1 MLTGEILSLTVAV
14 MWTFTAIFAEMA
26 SRRMGALPLNV
37 WRMAVTI
44 AAIMMLLWC
53 TAGSPWPQYADG
65 RVWAWMLASGFMG
78 FVFGEYCLF
87 GSYLLIGSRFG
98 QLFMTLAGPFA
109 ALSSWLVLGES
120 MSWVALLGMVVTVAG
135 ISISI
140 CARDEAGHR
149 RVRLP
154 VKGILLGLGA
164 GMGQGVGL
172 VLSKAGIQCYE
183 SLLPPDAA
191 ATQAMLPFA
200 ATMMRALM
208 GLLGFGLMLLWQG
221 RTRQLASAWA
231 SRRTALPAL
240 GAILLGPLFG
250 VSLSLH
256 AVHLTSAGVAQTL
269 MSLTPVFILWP
280 SHVFFGTPVRMR
292 EVAGATI
299 AIAGASLF
307 FL

>member
-1 MLTGEILSLTVAV
+1 MLTGELLSLTVAV

-37 WRMAVTI
+37 WRMVVTV
-44 AAIMMLLWC
+44 AAIMGMLWFVS
-53 TAGSPWPQYADG
+53 GSPWPQYADA

-78 FVFGEYCLF
+78 FVFGDYCLF

-109 ALSSWLVLGES
+109 ALSSWLILGEG
-120 MSWVALLGMVVTVAG
+120 MSWLALLGMIVTISG
-135 ISISI
+135 ISLSI
-140 CARDEAGHR
+140 CGRDEKGHR

-154 VKGILLGLGA
+154 AKGILLGMGA

-172 VLSKAGIQCYE
+172 VLSKSGLQCYE

-191 ATQAMLPFA
+191 SMEMMLPFA

-208 GLLGFGLMLLWQG
+208 GLLGFGLMLMWQG
-221 RTRQLASAWA
+221 RTRQLASAWTDRKA
-231 SRRTALPAL
+231 GLSAL

-250 VSLSLH
+250 VSLSLQ

-280 SHVFFGTPVRMR
+280 SHLFFGTPVKPR
-292 EVAGATI
+292 EVAGALI